1 MLIGLGRKSSW
12 SAGIIRSAL
21 SNTSSTRSSRC
32 AVWRRTYSSLVTAA
46 SAGRRRGG
54 AAAQQRG
61 ARGVAVQ
68 EVLAP
73 HRADLAGAE
82 QARRRHRAAQRLLE
96 DLDVAVGPAVEPA
109 PAAVAREQQR
119 RLGARVEA
127 LRREQQLEVLA
138 RGHRVAHGEPHP
150 L

>member
-46 SAGRRRGG
+46 AAGRRPGA
-54 AAAQQRG
+54 AAAQQRD
-61 ARGVAVQ
+61 APGVARQ

-82 QARRRHRAAQRLLE
+82 QAPPPHPPAHRLLE
-96 DLDVAVGPAVEPA
+96 DRDVALRPAVEP
-109 PAAVAREQQR
+109 
-119 RLGARVEA
+119 
-127 LRREQQLEVLA
+127 
-138 RGHRVAHGEPHP
+138 
-150 L
+150 